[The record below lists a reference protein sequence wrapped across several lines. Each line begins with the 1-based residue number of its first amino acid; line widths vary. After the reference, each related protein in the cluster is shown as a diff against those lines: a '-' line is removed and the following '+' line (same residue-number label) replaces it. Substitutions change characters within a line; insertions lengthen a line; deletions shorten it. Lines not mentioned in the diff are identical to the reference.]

1 MRIADSTVNMLS
13 GRNYTQ
19 TGMRTGGSY
28 GSSFMGMISSF
39 DMKKGGSMTR
49 DTYQTDKN
57 NNGMGTYNMDDIGYF
72 KGLGKIVSGSLLGTS
87 VGASSFQNNTLD
99 AMFKR
104 FASYGMMGGAGIGQY
119 QIDTSEKHRL
129 ANTSLVRSLNY
140 GSQITLAHNS
150 YSETEVTGFHANG
163 RACTEDGRTIDF
175 NINILMSRSYMEYM
189 NVSIPTMADALCDPL
204 VVNIGSDTADVRD
217 QTFKFD
223 LDADGTEDEISM
235 LGKGSGFLALDK
247 NGDGKINDGSELFGT
262 KSGDGFGDLREYD
275 SDGNGWI
282 DENDDVFSKL
292 KVWCKDENGKDILMD
307 LKEADIGAIFLGE
320 QQTEFSLGGA
330 DGYRDG
336 VIRSTGVFL
345 RESTGAAGTVQ
356 HVDLSLKQNG
366 LGLRVSGD
374 DTTSEISTSGN
385 RSRQS
390 DATRRQEE
398 RRRREAKARKKRAD
412 DKAAEEALYK
422 RRMEHKEYME
432 KLQEKQFMERK
443 EYHEWLQE
451 MQMMTH

>member
-39 DMKKGGSMTR
+39 DMKKSGSMTR

-57 NNGMGTYNMDDIGYF
+57 NNGMNTYNMDDIGYF
-72 KGLGKIVSGSLLGTS
+72 KGLGKIASGNLFGTS
-87 VGASSFQNNTLD
+87 AGASSFQNNTLD

-104 FASYGMMGGAGIGQY
+104 FASYGMMGGAGIGGY
-119 QIDTSEKHRL
+119 SMNMLT
-129 ANTSLVRSLNY
+129 
-140 GSQITLAHNS
+140 
-150 YSETEVTGFHANG
+150 YSETEETGFHANG

-345 RESTGAAGTVQ
+345 RESNGAAGTVQ

-443 EYHEWLQE
+443 EYHEGLQE

>member
-19 TGMRTGGSY
+19 TGMRSGSGY
-28 GSSFMGMISSF
+28 TNGFMGMISANV
-39 DMKKGGSMTR
+39 MKRESAMAM
-49 DTYQTDKN
+49 DTYQTGKDSG
-57 NNGMGTYNMDDIGYF
+57 GMGSYNMDDIGYF
-72 KGLGKIVSGSLLGTS
+72 KGLGKIASGSLYGNGT
-87 VGASSFQNNTLD
+87 GASSFQNNTLS

-104 FASYGMMGGAGIGQY
+104 FASFGMMGGAGIGGY
-119 QIDTSEKHRL
+119 STNML
-129 ANTSLVRSLNY
+129 T
-140 GSQITLAHNS
+140 
-150 YSETEVTGFHANG
+150 YSETEETGFHASG

-175 NINILMSRSYMEYM
+175 DINILMSRSYMEYM

-345 RESTGAAGTVQ
+345 RESTDAAGTVQ

-443 EYHEWLQE
+443 EYHEGLQE

>member
-39 DMKKGGSMTR
+39 DMKKSGSMTR

-57 NNGMGTYNMDDIGYF
+57 NNGMNTYNMDDIGYF
-72 KGLGKIVSGSLLGTS
+72 KGLGKIASGNLFGTS
-87 VGASSFQNNTLD
+87 AGASSFQNNTLD

-104 FASYGMMGGAGIGQY
+104 FASYGMMGGAGIGGY
-119 QIDTSEKHRL
+119 SMNMLT
-129 ANTSLVRSLNY
+129 
-140 GSQITLAHNS
+140 
-150 YSETEVTGFHANG
+150 YSETEETGFHANG

-374 DTTSEISTSGN
+374 DTTSEISTSDN

-443 EYHEWLQE
+443 EYHEGLQE

>member
-19 TGMRTGGSY
+19 TGMRSGSGY
-28 GSSFMGMISSF
+28 TNGFMGMISTNV
-39 DMKKGGSMTR
+39 MKRESAMAM
-49 DTYQTDKN
+49 DTYQTGKDSG
-57 NNGMGTYNMDDIGYF
+57 GMGSYNMDDIGYF
-72 KGLGKIVSGSLLGTS
+72 KGLGKIASGSLYGNGT
-87 VGASSFQNNTLD
+87 GASSFQNNTLS

-104 FASYGMMGGAGIGQY
+104 FASFGMMGGAGIGGY
-119 QIDTSEKHRL
+119 STNML
-129 ANTSLVRSLNY
+129 T
-140 GSQITLAHNS
+140 
-150 YSETEVTGFHANG
+150 YSETEETGFHASG
-163 RACTEDGRTIDF
+163 RACTEDGRTINFD
-175 NINILMSRSYMEYM
+175 INILMSRSYMEYM

-345 RESTGAAGTVQ
+345 RESTDAVGTVQ

-390 DATRRQEE
+390 DATRRHEE

-443 EYHEWLQE
+443 EYHEGLQE

>member
-19 TGMRTGGSY
+19 TGMRSGSGY
-28 GSSFMGMISSF
+28 TNGFMGMISANV
-39 DMKKGGSMTR
+39 MKRESAMAM
-49 DTYQTDKN
+49 DTYQTGKDN
-57 NNGMGTYNMDDIGYF
+57 GGMGSYNMDDIGYF
-72 KGLGKIVSGSLLGTS
+72 KGLGKIASGSLYGNGT
-87 VGASSFQNNTLD
+87 GASSFQNNTLS

-104 FASYGMMGGAGIGQY
+104 FASFGMMGGAGIGGY
-119 QIDTSEKHRL
+119 STNML
-129 ANTSLVRSLNY
+129 T
-140 GSQITLAHNS
+140 
-150 YSETEVTGFHANG
+150 YSETEETGFHASG

-374 DTTSEISTSGN
+374 DMTSEISTSGN

-443 EYHEWLQE
+443 EYHEGLQE
-451 MQMMTH
+451 MQMLTH

>member
-39 DMKKGGSMTR
+39 DMKKSGSMTR

-57 NNGMGTYNMDDIGYF
+57 NNGMNTYNMDDIGYF
-72 KGLGKIVSGSLLGTS
+72 KGLGKIASGSLFGTS
-87 VGASSFQNNTLD
+87 AGASSFQNNTLD

-104 FASYGMMGGAGIGQY
+104 FASYGMMGGAGIGGY
-119 QIDTSEKHRL
+119 SMNMLT
-129 ANTSLVRSLNY
+129 
-140 GSQITLAHNS
+140 
-150 YSETEVTGFHANG
+150 YSETEETGFHANG

-443 EYHEWLQE
+443 EYHEELQE
-451 MQMMTH
+451 MQMLTH

>member
-13 GRNYTQ
+13 GRKYTQ

-39 DMKKGGSMTR
+39 DMKKSGSMTR

-57 NNGMGTYNMDDIGYF
+57 NNGMNTYNMDDIGYF
-72 KGLGKIVSGSLLGTS
+72 KGLGKIASGSLFGTS
-87 VGASSFQNNTLD
+87 AGASSFQNNTLD

-104 FASYGMMGGAGIGQY
+104 FASYGMMGGVGIGGY
-119 QIDTSEKHRL
+119 SMNMLT
-129 ANTSLVRSLNY
+129 
-140 GSQITLAHNS
+140 
-150 YSETEVTGFHANG
+150 YSETEETGFHANG

-443 EYHEWLQE
+443 EYHEGLQE

>member
-19 TGMRTGGSY
+19 TGMRSGSGY
-28 GSSFMGMISSF
+28 TNGFMGMISTNV
-39 DMKKGGSMTR
+39 MKRESAMAM
-49 DTYQTDKN
+49 DTYQTGKDSG
-57 NNGMGTYNMDDIGYF
+57 GMGSYNMDDIGYF
-72 KGLGKIVSGSLLGTS
+72 KDLGKLASGSLFGTS
-87 VGASSFQNNTLD
+87 AGASSFQNNTLD
-99 AMFKR
+99 AMIRR
-104 FASYGMMGGAGIGQY
+104 FASYGMMGGAGIGGY
-119 QIDTSEKHRL
+119 SMNMLT
-129 ANTSLVRSLNY
+129 
-140 GSQITLAHNS
+140 
-150 YSETEVTGFHANG
+150 YSETEETGFHANG

-443 EYHEWLQE
+443 EYHEGLQE

>member
-28 GSSFMGMISSF
+28 GSSFMGMINSF
-39 DMKKGGSMTR
+39 DMKKSGSMTR

-57 NNGMGTYNMDDIGYF
+57 NNGMDTYNMDDIGYF
-72 KGLGKIVSGSLLGTS
+72 KGLGKIASGSLFGTS
-87 VGASSFQNNTLD
+87 AGASSFQNNTLD

-104 FASYGMMGGAGIGQY
+104 FASYGMMGGAGIGGY
-119 QIDTSEKHRL
+119 SMNMLT
-129 ANTSLVRSLNY
+129 
-140 GSQITLAHNS
+140 
-150 YSETEVTGFHANG
+150 YSETEETGFHANG

-374 DTTSEISTSGN
+374 DMTSEISTSGN

-443 EYHEWLQE
+443 EYHEGLQE
-451 MQMMTH
+451 MQMLTH

>member
-39 DMKKGGSMTR
+39 DMKKSGSMTR

-57 NNGMGTYNMDDIGYF
+57 NNGMDTYNMDDIGYF
-72 KGLGKIVSGSLLGTS
+72 KGLGKIASGSLFGTS
-87 VGASSFQNNTLD
+87 AGASSFQNNTLD

-104 FASYGMMGGAGIGQY
+104 FASYGMMGGAGIGGY
-119 QIDTSEKHRL
+119 SMNMLT
-129 ANTSLVRSLNY
+129 
-140 GSQITLAHNS
+140 
-150 YSETEVTGFHANG
+150 YSETEETGFHANG

-443 EYHEWLQE
+443 EYHEELQE
-451 MQMMTH
+451 MQMLTH

>member
-19 TGMRTGGSY
+19 TGMRSGSGY
-28 GSSFMGMISSF
+28 TNGFMGMISANV
-39 DMKKGGSMTR
+39 MKRERAMAM
-49 DTYQTDKN
+49 DTYQTGKDN
-57 NNGMGTYNMDDIGYF
+57 GGMGSYNMDDIGYF
-72 KGLGKIVSGSLLGTS
+72 KGLGKIASGSLYGNGT
-87 VGASSFQNNTLD
+87 GASSFQNNTLS

-104 FASYGMMGGAGIGQY
+104 FASFGMMGGAGIGGY
-119 QIDTSEKHRL
+119 STNML
-129 ANTSLVRSLNY
+129 T
-140 GSQITLAHNS
+140 
-150 YSETEVTGFHANG
+150 YSETEETGFHANG
-163 RACTEDGRTIDF
+163 RACTEDGRTIEF

-443 EYHEWLQE
+443 EYHEGLQE
-451 MQMMTH
+451 MQMLTH

>member
-39 DMKKGGSMTR
+39 DMKKSGSMTR

-57 NNGMGTYNMDDIGYF
+57 NNGMNTYNMDDIGYF
-72 KGLGKIVSGSLLGTS
+72 KGLGKIASGSLFGTS

-104 FASYGMMGGAGIGQY
+104 FASYGMMGGASIGGY
-119 QIDTSEKHRL
+119 SMNMLT
-129 ANTSLVRSLNY
+129 
-140 GSQITLAHNS
+140 
-150 YSETEVTGFHANG
+150 YSETEETGFRANG

-217 QTFKFD
+217 QIFKFD

-443 EYHEWLQE
+443 EYHEGLQE

>member
-19 TGMRTGGSY
+19 TGMRSGSGY
-28 GSSFMGMISSF
+28 TNGFMGMISTNV
-39 DMKKGGSMTR
+39 MKRESAMAM
-49 DTYQTDKN
+49 DTYQTGKDSG
-57 NNGMGTYNMDDIGYF
+57 GMGSYNMDDIGYF
-72 KGLGKIVSGSLLGTS
+72 KGLGKIASGSLYGNGT
-87 VGASSFQNNTLD
+87 GASSFQNNTLS

-104 FASYGMMGGAGIGQY
+104 FASYGMMGGAGIGGY
-119 QIDTSEKHRL
+119 SMNMLT
-129 ANTSLVRSLNY
+129 
-140 GSQITLAHNS
+140 
-150 YSETEVTGFHANG
+150 YSETEETGFHANG

-235 LGKGSGFLALDK
+235 LGKGSGFLVLDK

-443 EYHEWLQE
+443 EYHEGLQE

>member
-13 GRNYTQ
+13 GRNYTR
-19 TGMRTGGSY
+19 TGMRSGSGY
-28 GSSFMGMISSF
+28 TNGFMGMISANV
-39 DMKKGGSMTR
+39 MKRESAMAM
-49 DTYQTDKN
+49 DTYQTGKDN
-57 NNGMGTYNMDDIGYF
+57 GGMGSYNMDDIGYF
-72 KGLGKIVSGSLLGTS
+72 KGLGKIASGSLYGNGT
-87 VGASSFQNNTLD
+87 GASSFQNNTLS

-104 FASYGMMGGAGIGQY
+104 FASFGMMGGAGIGGY
-119 QIDTSEKHRL
+119 STNML
-129 ANTSLVRSLNY
+129 T
-140 GSQITLAHNS
+140 
-150 YSETEVTGFHANG
+150 YSETEETGFHASG

-175 NINILMSRSYMEYM
+175 DINILMSRSYMEYM

-366 LGLRVSGD
+366 LGLRVSGED
-374 DTTSEISTSGN
+374 MTSEISTSGN

-443 EYHEWLQE
+443 EYHEGLQE
-451 MQMMTH
+451 MQMLTH

>member
-39 DMKKGGSMTR
+39 DMKKSGSMTR

-57 NNGMGTYNMDDIGYF
+57 NNGMNTYNMDDIGYF
-72 KGLGKIVSGSLLGTS
+72 KGLGKIASGNLFGTS
-87 VGASSFQNNTLD
+87 AGASSFQNNTLD

-104 FASYGMMGGAGIGQY
+104 FASYGMMGGAGIGGY
-119 QIDTSEKHRL
+119 SMNMLT
-129 ANTSLVRSLNY
+129 
-140 GSQITLAHNS
+140 
-150 YSETEVTGFHANG
+150 YSETEETGFHANG

-345 RESTGAAGTVQ
+345 RESNGAAGTVQ

-443 EYHEWLQE
+443 EYHEGLQE
-451 MQMMTH
+451 MQMLTH

>member
-39 DMKKGGSMTR
+39 DMKKSGSMTR

-57 NNGMGTYNMDDIGYF
+57 NNGMDTYNMDDIGYF
-72 KGLGKIVSGSLLGTS
+72 KGLGKIASGSLFGTS

-104 FASYGMMGGAGIGQY
+104 FASYGMMGGAGIGGY
-119 QIDTSEKHRL
+119 SMNMLT
-129 ANTSLVRSLNY
+129 
-140 GSQITLAHNS
+140 
-150 YSETEVTGFHANG
+150 YSETEETGFHANG

-345 RESTGAAGTVQ
+345 RESTDAAGTVQ

-443 EYHEWLQE
+443 EYHEELQE
-451 MQMMTH
+451 MQMLTH

>member
-19 TGMRTGGSY
+19 TGMRTRGSY

-39 DMKKGGSMTR
+39 DMKKSGSMTR

-57 NNGMGTYNMDDIGYF
+57 NNGMNTYNMDDIGYF
-72 KGLGKIVSGSLLGTS
+72 KGLGKIASGSLFGTS
-87 VGASSFQNNTLD
+87 AGASSFQNNTLD

-104 FASYGMMGGAGIGQY
+104 FASYGMMGGAGIGGY
-119 QIDTSEKHRL
+119 SMNMLT
-129 ANTSLVRSLNY
+129 
-140 GSQITLAHNS
+140 
-150 YSETEVTGFHANG
+150 YSETEETGFHANG

-345 RESTGAAGTVQ
+345 RESNGAAGTVQ

-443 EYHEWLQE
+443 EYHEGLQE
-451 MQMMTH
+451 MQMLTH

>member
-19 TGMRTGGSY
+19 TGMRSGGGY
-28 GSSFMGMISSF
+28 TNGFLGMISANV
-39 DMKKGGSMTR
+39 MKRESSIAM
-49 DTYQTDKN
+49 DTYHTGKD
-57 NNGMGTYNMDDIGYF
+57 NGGMDSYNMDDIGYF
-72 KGLGKIVSGSLLGTS
+72 KGLGKIASGSLYGNGT
-87 VGASSFQNNTLD
+87 GASSFQNNTLS

-104 FASYGMMGGAGIGQY
+104 FASFGMMGGAGIGQY
-119 QIDTSEKHRL
+119 QTDTSENLRL
-129 ANTSLVRSLNY
+129 ANTPLVRSLNY

-150 YSETEVTGFHANG
+150 YSETEETGFHASG
-163 RACTEDGRTIDF
+163 RACTEDGRTIEF
-175 NINILMSRSYMEYM
+175 NINILMSRNYMEYM
-189 NVSIPTMADALCDPL
+189 NVSIPTMVDALCDPL
-204 VVNIGSDTADVRD
+204 VVNIGSDTVDVRD

-223 LDADGTEDEISM
+223 LDADGKEDEISM

-247 NGDGKINDGSELFGT
+247 DGNGKIDDGNELFGT

-282 DENDDVFSKL
+282 DENDEIFSKL

-307 LKEADIGAIFLGE
+307 LKDADIGAIYLGA
-320 QQTEFSLGGA
+320 QMTEFSLGGA

-345 RESTGAAGTVQ
+345 RESTGAGTIQ

-366 LGLRVSGD
+366 PGIKVSGEETASD
-374 DTTSEISTSGN
+374 ISTSNN
-385 RSRQS
+385 RNGRS
-390 DATRRQEE
+390 DAA
-398 RRRREAKARKKRAD
+398 RRREESRRRAARARKKKAD

-422 RRMEHKEYME
+422 RRMEHKEYLD
-432 KLQEKQFMERK
+432 KLQEKQIMDRK
-443 EYHEWLQE
+443 EYHEELME
-451 MQMMTH
+451 SQMV

>member
-39 DMKKGGSMTR
+39 DMKKSGSMTR

-57 NNGMGTYNMDDIGYF
+57 NNGMDTYNMDDIGYF
-72 KGLGKIVSGSLLGTS
+72 KGLGKIASGSLFGTS
-87 VGASSFQNNTLD
+87 AGASSFQNNTLD

-104 FASYGMMGGAGIGQY
+104 FASYGMMGGAGIGGY
-119 QIDTSEKHRL
+119 SMNMLT
-129 ANTSLVRSLNY
+129 
-140 GSQITLAHNS
+140 
-150 YSETEVTGFHANG
+150 YSETEETGFHANG

-217 QTFKFD
+217 QTFKFA

-247 NGDGKINDGSELFGT
+247 NGDGKISDGSELFGT

-398 RRRREAKARKKRAD
+398 RRRREAKARKKRVD

-443 EYHEWLQE
+443 EYHEGLQE

>member
-19 TGMRTGGSY
+19 TGMRSGSGY
-28 GSSFMGMISSF
+28 TNGFMGMISTNV
-39 DMKKGGSMTR
+39 MKRESAMAM
-49 DTYQTDKN
+49 DTYQTGKDSG
-57 NNGMGTYNMDDIGYF
+57 GMGSYNMDDIGYF
-72 KGLGKIVSGSLLGTS
+72 KGLGKIASGSLYGNGT
-87 VGASSFQNNTLD
+87 GASSFQNNTLS

-104 FASYGMMGGAGIGQY
+104 FASFGMMGGAGIGGY
-119 QIDTSEKHRL
+119 STNML
-129 ANTSLVRSLNY
+129 T
-140 GSQITLAHNS
+140 
-150 YSETEVTGFHANG
+150 YSETEETGFHASG
-163 RACTEDGRTIDF
+163 RACTEDGRTIEF

-443 EYHEWLQE
+443 EYHEGLQE

>member
-13 GRNYTQ
+13 GRNYTK

-39 DMKKGGSMTR
+39 DMKKSGSMTR

-72 KGLGKIVSGSLLGTS
+72 KGLGKIASGSLFGTS
-87 VGASSFQNNTLD
+87 AGASSFQNNTLD

-104 FASYGMMGGAGIGQY
+104 FASYGMMGGAGIGGY
-119 QIDTSEKHRL
+119 SMNMLT
-129 ANTSLVRSLNY
+129 
-140 GSQITLAHNS
+140 
-150 YSETEVTGFHANG
+150 YSETEETGFHANG

-374 DTTSEISTSGN
+374 DMTSEISTSGN

-443 EYHEWLQE
+443 EYHEGLQK

>member
-39 DMKKGGSMTR
+39 DMKKSGSMTR

-57 NNGMGTYNMDDIGYF
+57 NNGMNTYNMDDIGYF
-72 KGLGKIVSGSLLGTS
+72 KGLGKIASGNLFGTS
-87 VGASSFQNNTLD
+87 AGASSFQNNTLD

-104 FASYGMMGGAGIGQY
+104 FASYGMMGGAGIGGY
-119 QIDTSEKHRL
+119 SMNMLT
-129 ANTSLVRSLNY
+129 
-140 GSQITLAHNS
+140 
-150 YSETEVTGFHANG
+150 YSETEETGFHANG

-374 DTTSEISTSGN
+374 DMTSEISTSDN

-443 EYHEWLQE
+443 EYHEGLQE

>member
-19 TGMRTGGSY
+19 TGMRSGSGY
-28 GSSFMGMISSF
+28 TNGFMGMISANV
-39 DMKKGGSMTR
+39 MKRESAMAM
-49 DTYQTDKN
+49 DTYQTGKDN
-57 NNGMGTYNMDDIGYF
+57 GGMGSYNMDDIGYF
-72 KGLGKIVSGSLLGTS
+72 KGLGKIASGSLYGNGT
-87 VGASSFQNNTLD
+87 GASSFQNNTLS

-104 FASYGMMGGAGIGQY
+104 FASFGMMGGAGIGGY
-119 QIDTSEKHRL
+119 STNML
-129 ANTSLVRSLNY
+129 T
-140 GSQITLAHNS
+140 
-150 YSETEVTGFHANG
+150 YSETEETGFHANG

-247 NGDGKINDGSELFGT
+247 NGDGKINDGSELFGA

-345 RESTGAAGTVQ
+345 RESTVAAGTVQ

-374 DTTSEISTSGN
+374 DMTSEISTSGN

-443 EYHEWLQE
+443 EYHEGVQE
-451 MQMMTH
+451 MQMLTH

>member
-19 TGMRTGGSY
+19 TGMRSGSGY
-28 GSSFMGMISSF
+28 TNGFMGMISTNV
-39 DMKKGGSMTR
+39 MKRESAMAM
-49 DTYQTDKN
+49 DTYQTGKDN
-57 NNGMGTYNMDDIGYF
+57 GGMGSYNMDDIGYF
-72 KGLGKIVSGSLLGTS
+72 KGLGKIASGSLYGNGT
-87 VGASSFQNNTLD
+87 GASSFQNNTLS

-104 FASYGMMGGAGIGQY
+104 FASYGMMGGAGIGGY
-119 QIDTSEKHRL
+119 SMNMLT
-129 ANTSLVRSLNY
+129 
-140 GSQITLAHNS
+140 
-150 YSETEVTGFHANG
+150 YSETEETGFHANG

-175 NINILMSRSYMEYM
+175 NINILMSRNYMEYM

-374 DTTSEISTSGN
+374 DMTSEISTSGN

-443 EYHEWLQE
+443 EYHEGLQE

>member
-39 DMKKGGSMTR
+39 DMKKSGSMTR

-57 NNGMGTYNMDDIGYF
+57 NNGMDTYNMDDIGYF
-72 KGLGKIVSGSLLGTS
+72 KGLGKIASGSLFGTS
-87 VGASSFQNNTLD
+87 AGASSFQNNTLD

-104 FASYGMMGGAGIGQY
+104 FASYGMMGGAGIGGY
-119 QIDTSEKHRL
+119 SMNMLT
-129 ANTSLVRSLNY
+129 
-140 GSQITLAHNS
+140 
-150 YSETEVTGFHANG
+150 YSETEETGFHANG

-345 RESTGAAGTVQ
+345 RESTGASGTVQ

-374 DTTSEISTSGN
+374 DMTSEISTSGN
-385 RSRQS
+385 RSRQG

-443 EYHEWLQE
+443 EYHEGLQE
-451 MQMMTH
+451 MQMLTH

>member
-13 GRNYTQ
+13 GRNYTR
-19 TGMRTGGSY
+19 TGMRSGSGY
-28 GSSFMGMISSF
+28 TNGFMGMISTNV
-39 DMKKGGSMTR
+39 MKRESAMAM
-49 DTYQTDKN
+49 DTYQTGKDSG
-57 NNGMGTYNMDDIGYF
+57 GMGSYNMDDIGYF
-72 KGLGKIVSGSLLGTS
+72 KGLGKIASGSLYGNGT
-87 VGASSFQNNTLD
+87 GASSFQNNTLS

-104 FASYGMMGGAGIGQY
+104 FASFGMMGGAGIGGY
-119 QIDTSEKHRL
+119 STNML
-129 ANTSLVRSLNY
+129 T
-140 GSQITLAHNS
+140 
-150 YSETEVTGFHANG
+150 YSETEETGFHASG

-175 NINILMSRSYMEYM
+175 DINILMSRSYMEYM

-345 RESTGAAGTVQ
+345 RESTDAAGTVQ

-374 DTTSEISTSGN
+374 DMTSEISTSGN

-443 EYHEWLQE
+443 EYHEGLQE

>member
-39 DMKKGGSMTR
+39 DMKKSGSMTR

-57 NNGMGTYNMDDIGYF
+57 NNGMNTYNMDDIGYF
-72 KGLGKIVSGSLLGTS
+72 KGLGKIASGSLFGTS
-87 VGASSFQNNTLD
+87 AGASSFQNNTLD

-104 FASYGMMGGAGIGQY
+104 FASYGMMGGAGIGGY
-119 QIDTSEKHRL
+119 SMNMLT
-129 ANTSLVRSLNY
+129 
-140 GSQITLAHNS
+140 
-150 YSETEVTGFHANG
+150 YSETEETGFHANG

-175 NINILMSRSYMEYM
+175 NINILMSRNYMEYM

-443 EYHEWLQE
+443 EYHEGLQE

>member
-13 GRNYTQ
+13 GRKYTQ

-39 DMKKGGSMTR
+39 DMKKSGSMTR

-57 NNGMGTYNMDDIGYF
+57 NNGMNTYNMDDIGYF
-72 KGLGKIVSGSLLGTS
+72 KGLGKIASGSLFGTS
-87 VGASSFQNNTLD
+87 AGASSFQNNTLD

-104 FASYGMMGGAGIGQY
+104 FASYGMMGGAGIGGY
-119 QIDTSEKHRL
+119 SMNMLT
-129 ANTSLVRSLNY
+129 
-140 GSQITLAHNS
+140 
-150 YSETEVTGFHANG
+150 YSETEETGFHANG

-374 DTTSEISTSGN
+374 DKTSEISTSGN

-443 EYHEWLQE
+443 EYHEGLQE

>member
-1 MRIADSTVNMLS
+1 MVCDPVQWRTDMRIADSTVNMLS

-19 TGMRTGGSY
+19 TGMRSGSGY
-28 GSSFMGMISSF
+28 TNGFMGMISTNV
-39 DMKKGGSMTR
+39 MKRESAMAM
-49 DTYQTDKN
+49 DTYQTGKDSG
-57 NNGMGTYNMDDIGYF
+57 GMGSYNMDDIGYF
-72 KGLGKIVSGSLLGTS
+72 KGLGKIASGSLYGNGT
-87 VGASSFQNNTLD
+87 GASSFQNNTLS

-104 FASYGMMGGAGIGQY
+104 FASFGMMGGAGIGGY
-119 QIDTSEKHRL
+119 STNML
-129 ANTSLVRSLNY
+129 T
-140 GSQITLAHNS
+140 
-150 YSETEVTGFHANG
+150 YSETEETGFHASG
-163 RACTEDGRTIDF
+163 RACTEDGRTINFD
-175 NINILMSRSYMEYM
+175 INILMSRSYMEYM

-345 RESTGAAGTVQ
+345 RESTDAVGTVQ

-390 DATRRQEE
+390 DATRRHEE

-443 EYHEWLQE
+443 EYHEGLQE

>member
-39 DMKKGGSMTR
+39 DMKKSGSMTR

-57 NNGMGTYNMDDIGYF
+57 NNGMNTYNMDDIGYF
-72 KGLGKIVSGSLLGTS
+72 KGLGKIASGSLFGTS
-87 VGASSFQNNTLD
+87 AGASSFQNNTLD

-104 FASYGMMGGAGIGQY
+104 FASYGMMGGAGIGGY
-119 QIDTSEKHRL
+119 SMNMLT
-129 ANTSLVRSLNY
+129 
-140 GSQITLAHNS
+140 
-150 YSETEVTGFHANG
+150 YSETEETGFHANG

-366 LGLRVSGD
+366 LGLRVSGED
-374 DTTSEISTSGN
+374 MTSEISTSGN
-385 RSRQS
+385 SSSQS

-443 EYHEWLQE
+443 EYHEGLQE
-451 MQMMTH
+451 MQMLTH

>member
-39 DMKKGGSMTR
+39 DMKKSGSMTR

-57 NNGMGTYNMDDIGYF
+57 NNGMNTYNMDDIGYF
-72 KGLGKIVSGSLLGTS
+72 KGLGKIASGSLFGTS

-104 FASYGMMGGAGIGQY
+104 FASYGMMGGAGIGGY
-119 QIDTSEKHRL
+119 SMNMLT
-129 ANTSLVRSLNY
+129 
-140 GSQITLAHNS
+140 
-150 YSETEVTGFHANG
+150 YSETEETGFHANG

-217 QTFKFD
+217 QIFKFD

-443 EYHEWLQE
+443 EYHEGLQE

>member
-39 DMKKGGSMTR
+39 DMKKSGSMTR

-57 NNGMGTYNMDDIGYF
+57 NNGMNTYNMDDIGYF
-72 KGLGKIVSGSLLGTS
+72 KGLGKIASGSLFGTS
-87 VGASSFQNNTLD
+87 AGASSFQNNTLD

-104 FASYGMMGGAGIGQY
+104 FASYGMMGGAGIGGY
-119 QIDTSEKHRL
+119 SMNMLT
-129 ANTSLVRSLNY
+129 
-140 GSQITLAHNS
+140 
-150 YSETEVTGFHANG
+150 YSETEETGFHANG

-262 KSGDGFGDLREYD
+262 KSGDGFGDLRE
-275 SDGNGWI
+275 
-282 DENDDVFSKL
+282 
-292 KVWCKDENGKDILMD
+292 
-307 LKEADIGAIFLGE
+307 
-320 QQTEFSLGGA
+320 
-330 DGYRDG
+330 
-336 VIRSTGVFL
+336 
-345 RESTGAAGTVQ
+345 
-356 HVDLSLKQNG
+356 
-366 LGLRVSGD
+366 
-374 DTTSEISTSGN
+374 
-385 RSRQS
+385 
-390 DATRRQEE
+390 
-398 RRRREAKARKKRAD
+398 
-412 DKAAEEALYK
+412 
-422 RRMEHKEYME
+422 
-432 KLQEKQFMERK
+432 
-443 EYHEWLQE
+443 
-451 MQMMTH
+451 

>member
-1 MRIADSTVNMLS
+1 MKIADSTVNMMS

-19 TGMRTGGSY
+19 TGMKSGMGGY
-28 GSSFMGMISSF
+28 ESSFMGMINRYSSNK
-39 DMKKGGSMTR
+39 DNAVTK
-49 DTYQTDKN
+49 DTYQSGKDN
-57 NNGMGTYNMDDIGYF
+57 GGMGSYNMDDIGYF
-72 KGLGKIVSGSLLGTS
+72 KGLGKITSGSLFGAGA
-87 VGASSFQNNTLD
+87 GASAFQNNTLA

-104 FASYGMMGGAGIGQY
+104 FASYGMMGGASIGGY
-119 QIDTSEKHRL
+119 SSSMLT
-129 ANTSLVRSLNY
+129 
-140 GSQITLAHNS
+140 
-150 YSETEVTGFHANG
+150 YSETEETGFHACG
-163 RACTEDGRTIDF
+163 KACTEDGRTIDF

-374 DTTSEISTSGN
+374 DMTSEISTSGN

-443 EYHEWLQE
+443 EYHEGLQE